1 MNNTNQEIHV
11 IFGSG
16 PLGKSTARELVRMGR
31 QVHIINRS
39 GKADNLPGGVKV
51 IASDAYDAAKNIT
64 LTQGA
69 AAIYQCAQPHY
80 YEWREK
86 FPPLQ
91 KAIMEAARVNGARF
105 IVADNL
111 YMYGHVDG
119 ALTEDSPIAP
129 VSTKG
134 KVRAYMAAE
143 VLEAHASGKI
153 NAAIARG
160 SNFFG
165 PEDLTF
171 SGYAI
176 QPALKGKA
184 VNLLG
189 NPDLPH
195 TFTYAPDFGRLI
207 ATLGVRPESLGQVW
221 FTPSNPPVSQNQ
233 FADLLA
239 EALSRPVKRMAA
251 GKFMVG
257 FLGLFIKEMK
267 ETVEMMYEWENPF
280 IVDTSKAE
288 KMFDLHPTPL
298 KEGLQA
304 TIAWLKTQ
312 S

>member
-1 MNNTNQEIHV
+1 MANNQELHV
-11 IFGSG
+11 VFGSG
-16 PLGKSTARELVRMGR
+16 PLGKSAARELVRLGK
-31 QVHIINRS
+31 QVRVINRS
-39 GKADNLPGGVKV
+39 GKAENLPAGVEV
-51 IASDAYDAAKNIT
+51 VSSDAYDAAKNIT

-80 YEWREK
+80 YEWLEK

-91 KAIMEAARVNGARF
+91 KAIMEAARVNGAKM

-119 ALTEDSPIAP
+119 ALKEDSPVAP
-129 VSTKG
+129 ISKKG
-134 KVRAYMAAE
+134 KVRAAMASE

-176 QPALKGKA
+176 MPALKGKA

-189 NPDLPH
+189 NPNLPH

-207 ATLGVRPESLGQVW
+207 ATLGVRPEALGQVW
-221 FTPSNPPVSQNQ
+221 FTPSNAPISQNQ
-233 FADLLA
+233 FSDLLA
-239 EALSRPVKRMAA
+239 AELGQPVKRMVA

-257 FLGLFIKEMK
+257 LLGLFIKEMK

-280 IVDTSKAE
+280 VVDTSKAE
-288 KMFDLHPTPL
+288 KTFGLQPTPM
-298 KEGLQA
+298 KEAIRA
-304 TIAWLKTQ
+304 TVAWCRTQ
-312 S
+312 K